1 MNVWQI
7 HIVFNIK
14 LQYYT
19 LYINLIFN
27 NRIDIF
33 IKYKFYAFHFN
44 N

>member
-27 NRIDIF
+27 IRIYIF
-33 IKYKFYAFHFN
+33 IKYNFYAFHFN